1 MPSIAEHLARHR
13 AADLFLDT
21 LPFNAHTTADDAL
34 WAGLPVLTQIGEA
47 LPGRVGASLLRAIG
61 LPEMIAETEEEYEKV
76 AIELA
81 SDPAKLETI
90 KTKLEQNRLATP
102 LFNTRLFI
110 RHMESA
116 HTAIYRRQQEGLM
129 PDDIDVAS
137 LATASPAT

>member
-61 LPEMIAETEEEYEKV
+61 LPEMIVETEGEYEKT

-81 SDPAKLETI
+81 SAPSKLEAVRAM
-90 KTKLEQNRLATP
+90 LERNRLTTS
-102 LFNTRLFI
+102 LFNTALFT
-110 RHMESA
+110 RHIEGGYQ
-116 HTAIYRRQQEGLM
+116 AIYRRWLEGLAL
-129 PDDIDVAS
+129 DDVRVEAERS
-137 LATASPAT
+137 TVC